1 MNRSVLPAGGLAG
14 TLSPPADKSVSHR
27 AAILNSLAAGRVTVR
42 NYSEGADCRSTLEC
56 LQRLGV
62 TAEVVEPAKGSDDA
76 PMLVLTSPGLEHF
89 NEPDDVLDA
98 QNSGTTMRFIM
109 GLLGSTPFLSVVTG
123 DRSLRARPMGRVV
136 QPLRLMGAQVMGRG
150 SDSLAPLAIRGG
162 DLNGIEYNMPVASAQ
177 LKSALLM
184 AALFANGETVLH
196 QPALS
201 RDHTERMLRAMG
213 ADVEEDG
220 LALVVKPGPA
230 LKPLDVTVSGDIS
243 SAAFW
248 LVAGAVHPRARIRL
262 ANVGV
267 NPSRTGVLDVLRD
280 MGASVTEENPRME
293 GGEPVADLLVESS
306 ELRGV
311 EIGGDM
317 IPIVQDEVPVLAL
330 AAALANGTTTIRD
343 AQELRYK
350 ESDRLHATATELNK
364 LGAKITEL
372 PDGLVIEGTGALAGG
387 ACDSHSDHRLAMML
401 GIAGLVTQQPVNVAD
416 ADVVD
421 ISYPGFWEDLDSL
434 RIE

>member
-1 MNRSVLPAGGLAG
+1 MNRSVLPADGLAG

-27 AAILNSLAAGRVTVR
+27 AAILNSLAAGRVTVH

-56 LQRLGV
+56 LRLLGV
-62 TAEVVEPAKGSDDA
+62 TAEVVEPKEGSSEA
-76 PMLVLTSPGLEHF
+76 PMLALTSPGLEHF
-89 NEPDDVLDA
+89 KEPEDVLDA
-98 QNSGTTMRFIM
+98 RNSGTTMRFIM

-162 DLNGIEYNMPVASAQ
+162 DLNGIEYDMPVASAQ

-213 ADVEEDG
+213 ANVEEDG
-220 LALVVKPGPA
+220 LALIVKPGPS

-248 LVAGAVHPRARIRL
+248 LVAGAIHPRARIRL

-267 NPSRTGVLDVLRD
+267 NPSRTGVLDVLRE
-280 MGASVTEENPRME
+280 MGANVTEENPRME
-293 GGEPVADLLVESS
+293 GGEPVADLMVESS

-330 AAALANGTTTIRD
+330 AAALAHGTTTIRD

-350 ESDRLHATATELNK
+350 ESDRLHATATELTK

-372 PDGLVIEGTGALAGG
+372 PDGLIIEGAGALQGG
-387 ACDSHSDHRLAMML
+387 DCDSHRDHRLAMTL
-401 GIAGLVTQQPVNVAD
+401 GIAGLVTQQEVNIAD
-416 ADVVD
+416 GDVVD

-434 RIE
+434 RFE

>member
-1 MNRSVLPAGGLAG
+1 MNRSVLPAGELSG
-14 TLSPPADKSVSHR
+14 TLAPPADKSVSHR
-27 AAILNSLAAGRVTVR
+27 AAILNSLAAGSVTVH
-42 NYSEGADCRSTLEC
+42 NYSEGADCRSTLDC
-56 LQRLGV
+56 LRLLGV
-62 TAEVVEPAKGSDDA
+62 TAEVVDPEAGSEEA
-76 PMLVLTSPGLEHF
+76 PKLALTSPGLEHF
-89 NEPDDVLDA
+89 NEPETVLDA

-162 DLNGIEYNMPVASAQ
+162 DLNGIEYTMPVASAQ

-184 AALFANGETVLH
+184 AALFANGETVLI

-213 ADVEEDG
+213 ADVVEDG
-220 LALVVKPGPA
+220 LALVVRPGPK
-230 LKPLDVTVSGDIS
+230 LTPMDVTVSGDIS

-248 LVAGAVHPRARIRL
+248 LVAGAVHPNARIRL
-262 ANVGV
+262 SNVGV

-280 MGASVTEENPRME
+280 MGASVTEQDPRME

-317 IPIVQDEVPVLAL
+317 IPNVQDEVPVLAL
-330 AAALANGTTTIRD
+330 AAALARGTTTIRD

-350 ESDRLHATATELNK
+350 ESDRLHATATELTK

-372 PDGLVIEGTGALAGG
+372 PDGLVIEGTGSLQGG
-387 ACDSHSDHRLAMML
+387 ACDSHGDHRIAMTL
-401 GIAGLVTQQPVNVAD
+401 GIAGLVTQEAVDVTD
-416 ADVVD
+416 ADVVG
-421 ISYPGFWEDLDSL
+421 ITYPGFWRDLDSL
-434 RIE
+434 RGD

>member
-1 MNRSVLPAGGLAG
+1 MNRSVLPADGLAG

-42 NYSEGADCRSTLEC
+42 NYSEGADCRSTLDC
-56 LQRLGV
+56 LRLLGV
-62 TAEVVEPAKGSDDA
+62 TAEVVEPEEGSSDA
-76 PMLVLTSPGLEHF
+76 PMLALTSPGLEHF
-89 NEPDDVLDA
+89 KEPEDVLDA
-98 QNSGTTMRFIM
+98 RNSGTTMRFIM

-123 DRSLRARPMGRVV
+123 DSSLRARPMGRVV

-213 ADVEEDG
+213 ANVEEDG
-220 LALVVKPGPA
+220 LALIVKPGPS

-248 LVAGAVHPRARIRL
+248 LVAGAIHPRARIRL

-267 NPSRTGVLDVLRD
+267 NPSRTGVLDVLRN

-293 GGEPVADLLVESS
+293 GGEPVADLMVESS

-350 ESDRLHATATELNK
+350 ESDRLHATATELTK

-372 PDGLVIEGTGALAGG
+372 PDGLIIEGAGALQGG
-387 ACDSHSDHRLAMML
+387 DCDSHRDHRLAMTL
-401 GIAGLVTQQPVNVAD
+401 GIAGLVTQQEVNIAD
-416 ADVVD
+416 GDVVD

-434 RIE
+434 RFE